1 MKYKEFENTINTLE
15 KIDIKLYN
23 KLIAKYGKEK
33 INKYFDKY
41 IEKNK
46 KNFKNIKK
54 IAFFFNIKDEDENKT
69 ETEYEKTICNN
80 LLLIYYKEVSKI
92 KLLTKEEEILYS
104 KKIQKLLQEKEELNI
119 NNNTL
124 NNELLQLG
132 FEINKTSTN
141 ISERKKQREQL
152 KNIDPNNTTLLKK
165 LDIQIDYL
173 TYRNKFIEANLKL
186 VVKIAKSYINTRV
199 SILDLIEE
207 GNLGLIKAINYY
219 NGEYGFRFATY
230 ATWWIKQSIKRGLQ
244 NQISVVRI
252 PVHAQE
258 INNKIKELEDAYYLQ
273 TSKQLP
279 ESILIEKLKD
289 EKRNKIK
296 SNEEIDKK
304 VNFEIKTNK
313 ITNQFIK
320 ISSLDE
326 SIKPKENN
334 KTETEGNIYYNKIPD
349 TTINI
354 AEELENTDDVKR
366 YLSTLNNKEKIIIC
380 ARFGLK
386 FNEFITFEDFCKEL
400 KLNNIETISKLY
412 NTQKIYTLNEL
423 GLMFNVTSERIRLIE
438 KRILEKL
445 NKISIIERVI
455 KRKIGI

>member
-15 KIDIKLYN
+15 KIDINFYN
-23 KLIAKYGKEK
+23 KLISKYGKEK

-46 KNFKNIKK
+46 KNFNNIKK
-54 IAFFFNIKDEDENKT
+54 IAFFFNIKNENEI
-69 ETEYEKTICNN
+69 ETEYEKTIYNN
-80 LLLIYYKEVSKI
+80 LLLTYYKEASKI

-104 KKIQKLLQEKEELNI
+104 KKIQKLLQKKEKLNI
-119 NNNTL
+119 NNSTL

-244 NQISVVRI
+244 NQISVVKI
-252 PVHAQE
+252 PIHAQE

-313 ITNQFIK
+313 ITNQFIR

-334 KTETEGNIYYNKIPD
+334 NTETEGNIYYNKIPD

-366 YLSTLNNKEKIIIC
+366 YLSTEKIIIC

-386 FNEFITFEDFCKEL
+386 FNEFITFEDFYKEL